1 MGSVRVTLCAG
12 VVAAA
17 ALAASAPPAHATDP
31 GNTSGNVSE
40 NVSVVPASPVPGTD
54 IQVRAGGCGGKTGT
68 AVSAAFVADARLTQ
82 LTGRSPGTL
91 AGETRVRSSL
101 DPGTYVVRITCDGRE
116 DKVTGTIKVGGEGKP
131 TTGLRPP
138 PGLAPPTDL
147 RFPTDLGPPTDLRP
161 PTGITLPTAKPSG
174 IRPPVT
180 GPTATEASPVA
191 ERPAGER
198 PAGRQPSAPSSPIA
212 PVRAGGGGAAAH
224 LAAADPV
231 GARGSA
237 DPANSM
243 DDARHTGPGARH
255 AVVGL
260 VLAGVAA
267 VAVVA
272 RGARRGR
279 DRRTE

>member
-12 VVAAA
+12 AVVAAA
-17 ALAASAPPAHATDP
+17 VAAWAPSAHATD
-31 GNTSGNVSE
+31 SGNVSGKVSRKVSG
-40 NVSVVPASPVPGTD
+40 NVSVVPSSPAPGTD
-54 IQVRAGGCGGKTGT
+54 IQVRARGCGGRTGT
-68 AVSAAFVADARLTQ
+68 AASTAFVTDARLTQ
-82 LTGRSPGTL
+82 ITGRTPGTL

-101 DPGTYVVRITCDGRE
+101 DPGTYEVRVTCDGRQ
-116 DKVTGTIKVGGEGKP
+116 DKITSTIAVGDGKP
-131 TTGLRPP
+131 TSGT
-138 PGLAPPTDL
+138 
-147 RFPTDLGPPTDLRP
+147 RP
-161 PTGITLPTAKPSG
+161 PTAEPSRSGPARPGPASTEPASAEPHLTDPQSTAD
-174 IRPPVT
+174 
-180 GPTATEASPVA
+180 
-191 ERPAGER
+191 RPAGER
-198 PAGRQPSAPSSPIA
+198 PVGERSADRRPSSPSSPVA
-212 PVRAGGGGAAAH
+212 PVRAGGGGAAAQ

-231 GARGSA
+231 DARGSD

>member
-12 VVAAA
+12 AVVAT
-17 ALAASAPPAHATDP
+17 ALAAWAPSAHATD
-31 GNTSGNVSE
+31 SGNVSG

-54 IQVRAGGCGGKTGT
+54 IQVRARGCGGRTGT
-68 AVSAAFVADARLTQ
+68 AASTAFVTDARLTQ
-82 LTGRSPGTL
+82 ITGRTPGTL

-101 DPGTYVVRITCDGRE
+101 DPGTYEVRVTCDGRQ
-116 DKVTGTIKVGGEGKP
+116 DKITSAIRVGGGKP
-131 TTGLRPP
+131 TTGTRPP
-138 PGLAPPTDL
+138 KGTKPPTAMPS
-147 RFPTDLGPPTDLRP
+147 RSGPSR
-161 PTGITLPTAKPSG
+161 SG
-174 IRPPVT
+174 PVRT
-180 GPTATEASPVA
+180 GPARPGPASTESQSTESPPSAEPSA

-198 PAGRQPSAPSSPIA
+198 PVGERSVGERSADRRPSSPSSPVA
-212 PVRAGGGGAAAH
+212 PVRAGGGGAAAQ

-231 GARGSA
+231 DARGSD
-237 DPANSM
+237 DPANST